1 MSPDVISQGNNLLKI
16 LNLLLQ
22 GGVVQAETQELISLR
37 LGKSVKSATP
47 GVIPLDFLVFD
58 VLKVFCEVES
68 TQGVVYELVLQ
79 TDAGNKQDEG
89 PATQGV
95 FQEEGQLGVPI
106 ALDAGTSFGTLSKI
120 RHDLSEN

>member
-1 MSPDVISQGNNLLKI
+1 MSPDVISQGDNLLKI

-58 VLKVFCEVES
+58 VLKVFREIER
-68 TQGVVYELVLQ
+68 
-79 TDAGNKQDEG
+79 A
-89 PATQGV
+89 
-95 FQEEGQLGVPI
+95 
-106 ALDAGTSFGTLSKI
+106 
-120 RHDLSEN
+120 